1 MKITDAFLGEHGV
14 FYAQFNHL
22 EQAVPKTET
31 LRQVQDQGALLAAAL
46 ETHACMEDKLLF
58 VHLEPHL
65 GAQVGPVAMMRLEH
79 NDIERSL
86 AQLPELKDL
95 AEAQR
100 LLLYAVGVAR
110 EHFAK
115 EEQILYPLS
124 EQVLGAGVLTRLGAQ
139 WAQKRGVVV
148 RG

>member
-14 FYAQFNHL
+14 FYAQFDRL
-22 EQAVPKTET
+22 EQVVPKTET
-31 LRQVQDQGALLAAAL
+31 LGQVQDQAALLAAAL
-46 ETHACMEDKLLF
+46 ATHAHLEDELLF
-58 VHLEPHL
+58 VPLEPHL

-86 AQLPELKDL
+86 DQIPDLKDL
-95 AEAQR
+95 SAAKK
-100 LLLYAVGVAR
+100 LLLHAVEVAR

-124 EQVLGAGVLTRLGAQ
+124 EQALGAEILSRLGAQ
-139 WAQKRGVVV
+139 WAKQRKVIIHG
-148 RG
+148 

>member
-14 FYAQFNHL
+14 FYAQFSHL
-22 EQAVPKTET
+22 EQAVPKAET

-46 ETHACMEDKLLF
+46 ETHACMEDRLLF

-65 GAQVGPVAMMRLEH
+65 GAQAGPVAMMRLEH

-95 AEAQR
+95 AGAQR

-124 EQVLGAGVLTRLGAQ
+124 EQVLGAEVLSRLGAQ
-139 WAQKRGVVV
+139 WAQKRGVAV